1 MYPHISLSGV
11 TLLFI
16 LSPSNELSQKTK
28 IATFVFNRPAILQVL
43 IINGLMAQAKLSD
56 SVMWHVMSVMQ

>member
-16 LSPSNELSQKTK
+16 LSPNNELSQKTK
-28 IATFVFNRPAILQVL
+28 IATFVFNRPVILQVL